1 MMYSEFRTMMTAL
14 ERYHKDITIGIM
26 TGKKN
31 KKELDLK

>member
-1 MMYSEFRTMMTAL
+1 MMTAL

-26 TGKKN
+26 TGKKS